1 MVPAAPG
8 GTSADAGVPEVTPL
22 PAAVACAA
30 AAPCAA
36 SAAAARPASHAWR
49 ASSASW
55 LPDRPDANSPGSP
68 RTSSTL
74 GSEPGSRLTQTKPSS
89 SQPTPDRNRRRAGER
104 PSERRGAGPESRS
117 WGAGPESWEVASSH
131 ALTAQTGVHR
141 ATGTLPASSPLGYSL
156 EGRQRM
162 GGYGHEHRHHLGA
175 ARGPDGTGD
184 GRPCGPV
191 PNAPVL
197 AVDRLHRKQG
207 GLGRV
212 AADLHPGGLERL
224 RLGLGRAARAGDDRA
239 GVPHAPARGC
249 LEAGDVGDH
258 RLGHPFG
265 HEAGGLLLLVAADL
279 ADHHHRLGLRV
290 GLEAGQHVDEVRP
303 DHRVAADAHRGGL
316 PDPGLGHLVHHLV
329 GERAGAGD
337 QAHRPAVGDLAG
349 DDADVG
355 LAGRD
360 HPGAVGPDQRD
371 ALGAHVV
378 PRPGHVEHGDVL
390 GDQHDRA
397 DAGVDRLV
405 ERVDR
410 EAGGH
415 EDQRGVGAALGDRVG
430 HGVEHRDALDL
441 LAGLARRDAGDHVGA
456 VGAVAQR
463 VEAALAAGEAL
474 DDEPGVGVDEDGHGY
489 ASPLVAPASS
499 TALAAASSMVA
510 AGTTFSD
517 GEAAS
522 SRLPSSALVPSSRT
536 TRGTWSLSPR
546 RSRASRMPWAT
557 RSPRVMPPKMLT
569 STLRTLGS
577 ERITSR
583 PEAIVSAEAP
593 PPTSRKLAA
602 LPPAWATTSR
612 VDITR
617 PAPLPMMPTWPSSLM

>member
-1 MVPAAPG
+1 MAPSAPG
-8 GTSADAGVPEVTPL
+8 GTSQEAGVPEVTPL
-22 PAAVACAA
+22 PAAAACAAARSRSACAA
-30 AAPCAA
+30 AAW
-36 SAAAARPASHAWR
+36 PASHAWR

-55 LPDRPDANSPGSP
+55 LPDWPEANRPGSP

-74 GSEPGSRLTQTKPSS
+74 GSDPGSRLTQTRPSS
-89 SQPTPDRNRRRAGER
+89 SQPKPDRSRCRTMVRPGSRIGIRGSFIDRTPLLRKPAPMVPRAPHPRRPPR
-104 PSERRGAGPESRS
+104 PDRWMRR
-117 WGAGPESWEVASSH
+117 
-131 ALTAQTGVHR
+131 Q
-141 ATGTLPASSPLGYSL
+141 GT
-156 EGRQRM
+156 
-162 GGYGHEHRHHLGA
+162 GGYGHDHRHRLA
-175 ARGPDGTGD
+175 LDGP
-184 GRPCGPV
+184 
-191 PNAPVL
+191 
-197 AVDRLHRKQG
+197 HRKQG

-212 AADLHPGGLERL
+212 AADLDAGGLEGLGL
-224 RLGLGRAARAGDDRA
+224 RLGGAAGAGDDRA
-239 GVPHAPARGC
+239 GVAHAPARRR

-258 RLGHPFG
+258 RLGHPLG
-265 HEAGGLLLLVAADL
+265 HEAGGLLLLVPADL

-303 DHRVAADAHRGGL
+303 DHGVAADAHRGGL

-337 QAHRPAVGDLAG
+337 QADRPAVGDLAG

-360 HPGAVGPDQRD
+360 HTGAVGPDQRD